1 MRNAKYFN
9 IFFSVLVLIVM
20 NSVLAACTFPTSGMP
35 TATLPASDLP
45 SETPDAAPSTEPP
58 PPAESPTPE
67 DKTEVRSQETIQVAA
82 PGPNSRVVSP
92 LVVEGIADSS
102 FGGTLTVQLF
112 EFDESG
118 MPVTEKLLAETAVQ
132 VQPQMGS
139 NGPFQAELAFSPSKP
154 GAIGWLLVTF
164 IDPEDG
170 GLVHA
175 ANVQLTL
182 LVEGPPE
189 INPPATSEETIE
201 IQMPEAGTVVSGGE
215 LTVSGYSEYF
225 FESNLGVAL
234 CWTGPDTGNAD
245 DHLFCG
251 SPEHLIAQSHAMIA
265 APDMGFP
272 GPFEGTIT
280 YAVAE
285 ETPARL
291 VVYATSP
298 RDGSLLHLS
307 SVEVVLQP

>member
-1 MRNAKYFN
+1 MRKAKNFKF
-9 IFFSVLVLIVM
+9 FFSVLVLIALT
-20 NSVLAACTFPTSGMP
+20 SVVAACTTPKAETP
-35 TATLPASDLP
+35 TATLPASNLP
-45 SETPDAAPSTEPP
+45 SETPDAAPTAEPP
-58 PPAESPTPE
+58 AVESPTPE
-67 DKTEVRSQETIQVAA
+67 EGTESRAQEIILLAA

-102 FGGTLTVQLF
+102 FGGTLTIQLF

-118 MPVTEKLLAETAVQ
+118 TPDSEKLLSETAIQ
-132 VQPQMGS
+132 VQPQMGGT
-139 NGPFQAELAFSPSKP
+139 GPFQAVLAFTPSEP

-164 IDPEDG
+164 VDPEDG

-189 INPPATSEETIE
+189 INPPSTNEETIE
-201 IQMPEAGTVVSGGE
+201 IQMPEAGMEVSGGE

-234 CWTGPDTGNAD
+234 CWTGPGGADAD

-251 SPEHLIAQSHAMIA
+251 SPEHLIAQGHAMIA

-272 GPFEGTIT
+272 GPFEGSIT